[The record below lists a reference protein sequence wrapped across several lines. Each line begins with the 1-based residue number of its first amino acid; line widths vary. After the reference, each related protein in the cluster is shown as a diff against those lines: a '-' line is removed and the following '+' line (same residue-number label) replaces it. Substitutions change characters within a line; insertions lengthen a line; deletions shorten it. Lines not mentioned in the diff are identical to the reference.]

1 MYEFSRT
8 FQYLISINGR
18 NAHPCARSEAGQ
30 AGKSVSPVKGVLGAS
45 TPEPKIREAKGGTVA
60 NCGHRSL
67 S

>member
-45 TPEPKIREAKGGTVA
+45 TPEPKY
-60 NCGHRSL
+60 L
-67 S
+67 